1 MYSTFRSGKCK
12 LSNMAYACLC
22 SNTDRFPKLWT
33 ERLEQY
39 LLVLVSMRLGQGFS
53 SLQTLFHAVRASLPS
68 ILNVSAIFMMVM
80 CLFAMLFM
88 EFFGLT
94 RFGPY
99 GNDHANFRSYGNS
112 LLTLVRMTTG
122 ENWVKVF
129 FIIFNLDW

>member
-1 MYSTFRSGKCK
+1 
-12 LSNMAYACLC
+12 
-22 SNTDRFPKLWT
+22 
-33 ERLEQY
+33 
-39 LLVLVSMRLGQGFS
+39 MRLGQGFS
-53 SLQTLFHAVRASLPS
+53 SLQTLFHAVQASLPS

-94 RFGPY
+94 KYGPY

-122 ENWVKVF
+122 ENWVSALLHSTHAK
-129 FIIFNLDW
+129 IYTIHLYAIY